1 MKKKIGIA
9 LGSGAARGICHFGVI
24 KALMKEGI
32 RPEVVCGTSVG
43 ALVGAAY
50 VTGHLKALESW
61 FRQQTSRKMLS
72 HLDIKLF
79 ASGGI
84 ADGEQFI
91 HILKTEFG
99 DYRIEDLPIPYA
111 AVACDMNTGKEVW
124 ITEGSIWDAVRAS
137 GAYPGLLTP
146 IKRDGQWLLDGG
158 MVNPVPVTVCRAMG
172 ASHVIGVNLN
182 HDLLSTQQ
190 LKEEKEKSGL
200 LNLDYPVIGKIR
212 DKLVDSFGDKFSF
225 QSKPKEYAPGIMDVI
240 SCTVNIMQDR
250 ITRSRL
256 AGDPADAIF
265 NPRLA
270 HIGFLETD
278 KADEIVEEGERCVI
292 RNIDQL
298 SHLT

>member
-1 MKKKIGIA
+1 MKKTIGLA

-24 KALMKEGI
+24 KALLDENI
-32 RPEVVCGTSVG
+32 RPEVICGSSVG

-50 VTGHLKALESW
+50 ATGHLKALETW
-61 FRQQTSRKMLS
+61 FREQTARKFLG
-72 HLDIKLF
+72 HLDINFF

-91 HILKTEFG
+91 HFLKTEYG

-124 ITEGSIWDAVRAS
+124 LTEGSIWDAVRAS

-146 IKRDGQWLLDGG
+146 VKREEQWLIDGG
-158 MVNPVPVTVCRAMG
+158 LVNPVPVTVCRAFG
-172 ASHVIGVNLN
+172 ATHVIGVNLN
-182 HDLLSTQQ
+182 HDLMSPKPT
-190 LKEEKEKSGL
+190 KTKEKKPLINLENTL
-200 LNLDYPVIGKIR
+200 LGKAGGRIKQAINER
-212 DKLVDSFGDKFSF
+212 FSF
-225 QSKPKEYAPGIMDVI
+225 NSTPKENTPGIFDVI

-256 AGDPADAIF
+256 AGDPADVIF
-265 NPRLA
+265 SPRLG
-270 HIGFLETD
+270 HIGFLELE
-278 KADEIVEEGERCVI
+278 KSEEIIAEGVQCVA

-298 SHLT
+298 SHLE

>member
-9 LGSGAARGICHFGVI
+9 LGSGAARGICHFGVL
-24 KALMKEGI
+24 KALMNEGI
-32 RPEVVCGTSVG
+32 KPEVVCGTSVG

-61 FRQQTSRKMLS
+61 FRQQTSRKMIS

-146 IKRDGQWLLDGG
+146 VKRDGQWLLDGG

-190 LKEEKEKSGL
+190 KKEKEKPGL

-212 DKLVDSFGDKFSF
+212 DKFVDTFGDKFSF
-225 QSKPKEYAPGIMDVI
+225 QAKPKEYAPGIMDVI

-265 NPRLA
+265 NPRLS

-298 SHLT
+298 THLT